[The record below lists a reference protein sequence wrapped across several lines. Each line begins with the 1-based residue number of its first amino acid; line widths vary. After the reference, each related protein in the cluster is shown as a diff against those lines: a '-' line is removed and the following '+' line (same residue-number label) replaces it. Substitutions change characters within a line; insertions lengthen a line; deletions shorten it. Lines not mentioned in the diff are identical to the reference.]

1 MGPLRLAHPTEL
13 KSPEFTITFNSCR
26 INRISVARHLRPSR
40 WRTGAAGTEN
50 WPERRCLQMTV
61 QIIESNGK
69 PVFAVVPMR
78 EWEALLSKLENLQ
91 DIADAKA
98 A

>member
-1 MGPLRLAHPTEL
+1 
-13 KSPEFTITFNSCR
+13 
-26 INRISVARHLRPSR
+26 
-40 WRTGAAGTEN
+40 
-50 WPERRCLQMTV
+50 MTV

-69 PVFAVVPMR
+69 PVFSVVPMR